1 MSVSMLLNSS
11 TMSAASGL
19 KPTLKTGYKDVKN
32 FLSVKTTASQP
43 ERRLSPLSRRGS
55 SGIPLS
61 GGALPPI
68 GGTPSVP
75 ASTNGALP
83 PIGGAPSVPAST
95 NGALPPIGGTPS
107 VSAST
112 NGAEPH
118 IPPDSS
124 STVDSTLASGTL
136 KNENLPPYHSLT
148 GHETTPGEQLHTS
161 SANTER
167 ATPSADVNGNIAT
180 ISRDNPFITSQL
192 RAQPRP
198 PPSTT
203 TTVQNGTNQPEV
215 R

>member
-83 PIGGAPSVPAST
+83 PIGGAPS
-95 NGALPPIGGTPS
+95 L
-107 VSAST
+107 SAST
-112 NGAEPH
+112 DGAEPH

-136 KNENLPPYHSLT
+136 KNENLPPYNSLN

-167 ATPSADVNGNIAT
+167 ATPSADFNGNIAT